1 MENFDII
8 DRLLQ
13 RNMKELCF
21 QIFSN
26 LDYISFT
33 KCKTVCQSW
42 NTFLEQEFSE
52 TTKGMK
58 WIENKISAK
67 YFDESINPIE
77 KEYHF
82 SVDESQHHSLSK
94 YQIAGDENGI
104 CALINNGEELFYF
117 DPNSMNLIWSTK
129 SIAQFISME
138 SRIYLTQKAI
148 IIFTGV
154 PLIYEAIG
162 GKLHLLNR
170 ENGEKFSEIEN
181 EHGFNGNSFANL
193 SNDRFAIVTAR
204 PRAPQNYF
212 ETVVSRYVQFYQIDS
227 LNGPP
232 RRILEDVVIGLY
244 DEFFSVSQYLLNDG
258 DKILTTSIF
267 WQTSER
273 NNMVLEFICW
283 DVLDH
288 SVEEISR
295 SIPECLKSSNLYNKD
310 GVRFKWPYIVV
321 ERGSQNRG
329 RQTFNVV
336 NIQDGTEVRRLQM
349 PDEDFRFRIKKI
361 LWNCDALLYLVE
373 FGRDYEQKCMFLKW
387 SDVIDPNKSNEQIM
401 ERNWRNP
408 KVPKILTIGIVDDRV
423 VIIYRDQEKYE
434 PEKIHLV
441 LMSNYFWKNN

>member
-181 EHGFNGNSFANL
+181 EHGFNGNSFAKL

-204 PRAPQNYF
+204 PRIPPNCF
-212 ETVVSRYVQFYQIDS
+212 ENVISRYVQFYKIDS
-227 LNGPP
+227 LNGHP
-232 RRILEDVVIGLY
+232 RRILSHVIIGLY
-244 DEFFSVSQYLLNDG
+244 DEFFSVSQYVLNDG

-267 WQTSER
+267 FPTRELME
-273 NNMVLEFICW
+273 MVLEFSCW
-283 DVLDH
+283 NVQDH
-288 SVEEISR
+288 SIEKISQ
-295 SIPECLKSSNLYNKD
+295 SIPECLKSSNLYNQN
-310 GVRFKWPYIVV
+310 GVGFKWPYIAI
-321 ERGSQNRG
+321 ERSSQNQG
-329 RQTFNVV
+329 GKSFHIV
-336 NIQDGTEVRRLQM
+336 NIRDGTEVRKLQM
-349 PDEDFRFRIKKI
+349 PDETFNIKKI
-361 LWNCDALLYLVE
+361 FWNCDAMLYLVK
-373 FGRDYEQKCMFLKW
+373 FGQNYEQKCMFLKW
-387 SDVIDPNKSNEQIM
+387 SDVIDPGKSDEQVIK
-401 ERNWRNP
+401 RHWKNP
-408 KVPKILTIGIVDDRV
+408 KFPRV
-423 VIIYRDQEKYE
+423 VFTREKFL
-434 PEKIHLV
+434 HFVCFLH
-441 LMSNYFWKNN
+441 